1 MSKFSKKLGSDSS
14 YRRPKMT
21 YQDQL
26 SQDEINEKIQGYSQ
40 VDDISQI
47 PVNTHIRYFITQD
60 DGSIAFRMGGFL
72 KDKSN
77 ADKYI
82 VLTNGK
88 NHWSVQVKDTIFLR
102 KMSHTEEIDSLHET
116 YRNKLN
122 EKDKII
128 IEMEKI
134 IKKEYPNF
142 TIDLLFVKKND
153 KLKMNKSESNDYN
166 KSNTFKSNRSKS
178 NRSNTSKSNRSNTSK
193 SNRSNTSKSNR
204 SKYRKKNNSG

>member
-40 VDDISQI
+40 VDDISQV

-60 DGSIAFRMGGFL
+60 DGSYAFRMGGFL

-77 ADKYI
+77 SDKYV

-102 KMSHTEEIDSLHET
+102 KMSHTEEIESLHET
-116 YRNKLN
+116 YRNKLH

-128 IEMEKI
+128 TKMEKI
-134 IKKEYPNF
+134 IKKKYPDF
-142 TIDLLFVKKND
+142 SIDLYFAEKDSKK
-153 KLKMNKSESNDYN
+153 KINKSEQGG
-166 KSNTFKSNRSKS
+166 SK
-178 NRSNTSKSNRSNTSK
+178 TSKSKTSK
-193 SNRSNTSKSNR
+193 TNA
-204 SKYRKKNNSG
+204 SKYRKK

>member
-40 VDDISQI
+40 VDDISQV

-60 DGSIAFRMGGFL
+60 DGSFAFRMGGFL

-77 ADKYI
+77 ADKYV

-102 KMSHTEEIDSLHET
+102 KMTHTEEIESLHET
-116 YRNKLN
+116 YRNKLD

-134 IKKEYPNF
+134 IKKTYPNF
-142 TIDLLFVKKND
+142 SIDLLSAKKNG
-153 KLKMNKSESNDYN
+153 KLKTNKSESNDSN
-166 KSNTFKSNRSKS
+166 KSKSK
-178 NRSNTSKSNRSNTSK
+178 SNTSKTSKTSK
-193 SNRSNTSKSNR
+193 SNTSRSKS
-204 SKYRKKNNSG
+204 SKHRKK

>member
-40 VDDISQI
+40 VDDISQV

-60 DGSIAFRMGGFL
+60 DGSFAFRMGGFL

-77 ADKYI
+77 ADKYV

-102 KMSHTEEIDSLHET
+102 KMTHTEEIESLHET
-116 YRNKLN
+116 YRNKLD

-134 IKKEYPNF
+134 IKKTYPNF
-142 TIDLLFVKKND
+142 SIDLLFPKKSD
-153 KLKMNKSESNDYN
+153 KLKTNKSESNDSN
-166 KSNTFKSNRSKS
+166 KSKS
-178 NRSNTSKSNRSNTSK
+178 NKSKSNKSKSNTSKSSK
-193 SNRSNTSKSNR
+193 SNKSRSKS
-204 SKYRKKNNSG
+204 SKHRKK